1 MAECE
6 MYGVFIKQIHDE
18 LEKQINNQLR
28 SEDLT
33 MAQVGTLVILNRTS
47 ESRMP
52 LKELERKLHVAQST
66 ALGIVSRLERKGLVE
81 CFGDPADRRVKMV
94 QITDNGI
101 HCCHM
106 AVRHVKMAEEHL
118 LAGLADEECA
128 VFYTLLLKL
137 CKSFDR

>member
-118 LAGLADEECA
+118 LAGLADEERA
-128 VFYTLLLKL
+128 VFYTLLLQL

>member
-1 MAECE
+1 MSECE

-18 LEKQINNQLR
+18 LEKRTNNELR

-33 MAQVGTLVILNRTS
+33 MAQVGTLVILNRS
-47 ESRMP
+47 PGERMP

-81 CFGDPADRRVKMV
+81 CFGDPADRRVKTV
-94 QITDNGI
+94 QITGSGMS
-101 HCCHM
+101 CCRM
-106 AVRHVKMAEEHL
+106 AVAHAKTAEERL
-118 LAGLADEECA
+118 LAGLTDEERA

-137 CKSFDR
+137 CKSFKG

>member
-18 LEKQINNQLR
+18 LERQINNQLR

-33 MAQVGTLVILNRTS
+33 MAQVGTLGILNRTS

-118 LAGLADEECA
+118 LAGLADEERA

>member
-1 MAECE
+1 MVECE

-18 LEKQINNQLR
+18 LEKQTNNQLR
-28 SEDLT
+28 SADLT
-33 MAQVGTLVILNRTS
+33 MAQVGTLGILNRS
-47 ESRMP
+47 PEGRMP
-52 LKELERKLHVAQST
+52 LKELEKRLHVAQST

-81 CFGDPADRRVKMV
+81 CFGYPADRRIKMV

-118 LAGLADEECA
+118 LAGLADEERA

>member
-1 MAECE
+1 
-6 MYGVFIKQIHDE
+6 
-18 LEKQINNQLR
+18 
-28 SEDLT
+28 

-81 CFGDPADRRVKMV
+81 CFGDAADRRVKMV

-118 LAGLADEECA
+118 LAGLADEERA

>member
-118 LAGLADEECA
+118 LAGLTDEERA

>member
-81 CFGDPADRRVKMV
+81 CFGDPEDRRVKMV

-118 LAGLADEECA
+118 LTGLADEERA

>member
-18 LEKQINNQLR
+18 LERQINNQLR

-52 LKELERKLHVAQST
+52 LKELERKLRVAQST
-66 ALGIVSRLERKGLVE
+66 ALGIVSRLERRGLVE

-118 LAGLADEECA
+118 LAGLADEERA

>member
-66 ALGIVSRLERKGLVE
+66 ALGIVSRLEGKGLVE

-118 LAGLADEECA
+118 LAGLADEERA

>member
-18 LEKQINNQLR
+18 LERQINNQLR

-118 LAGLADEECA
+118 LAGLTDEERA